1 MIKVLLLLGVIL
13 VFWYWR
19 RFFHKLPSEKRNS
32 FLWKSVFFVV
42 FSGSVALVAMGRLHW
57 IGAGL
62 AALLPVAKVVF
73 SMGLRA
79 LPFLQMFR
87 RFRSSP
93 SHIQTEYINAEI
105 NFFTKMMD
113 GEVLLGDYRGRKLST
128 LTSDELNALSEW
140 LKLQDQES
148 YFLLHT
154 YVIRMRKGTHHEN
167 YSQNH
172 ANNSFSK
179 MSKKDALQIL
189 GLDEGTSND
198 EIIKSHKRLIQRLHP
213 DRGGSDYL
221 AAKINAAKDRLL
233 G

>member
-1 MIKVLLLLGVIL
+1 
-13 VFWYWR
+13 
-19 RFFHKLPSEKRNS
+19 
-32 FLWKSVFFVV
+32 
-42 FSGSVALVAMGRLHW
+42 
-57 IGAGL
+57 
-62 AALLPVAKVVF
+62 
-73 SMGLRA
+73 
-79 LPFLQMFR
+79 
-87 RFRSSP
+87 
-93 SHIQTEYINAEI
+93 
-105 NFFTKMMD
+105 MMD
-113 GEVLLGDYRGRKLST
+113 GEVLSGDYRGRKLSM

-148 YFLLHT
+148 YFLLNT
-154 YVIRMRKGTHHEN
+154 YVIRMRKGTNNEN

-179 MSKKDALQIL
+179 MSKRDALQIL
-189 GLDEGTSND
+189 GLDEGTSNE

>member
-1 MIKVLLLLGVIL
+1 
-13 VFWYWR
+13 
-19 RFFHKLPSEKRNS
+19 
-32 FLWKSVFFVV
+32 
-42 FSGSVALVAMGRLHW
+42 
-57 IGAGL
+57 
-62 AALLPVAKVVF
+62 
-73 SMGLRA
+73 
-79 LPFLQMFR
+79 
-87 RFRSSP
+87 
-93 SHIQTEYINAEI
+93 
-105 NFFTKMMD
+105 MMD
-113 GEVLLGDYRGRKLST
+113 GEVLLGDYRGRKLSA
-128 LTSDELNALSEW
+128 LTSDELNGLSEW